1 MYEKRKEYSK
11 MVECPIC
18 QKTVLLSEINR
29 HLDSG
34 CEAFCENVSSS
45 GLLSCGPNSGCGRP
59 LEVAFIS
66 AVDDKERPD
75 RIHHTTPIARPLA
88 KESTKRVFD
97 QQQSCEEEKR
107 DTKTEHTRKRLKP
120 DNAPLAERVRPGS
133 FDDIVGQSHLVG
145 PNGTIRKLVH
155 EDKIANMILW
165 GSSGTGKTT
174 IARIIGDVSRRRFY
188 EIGSTIT
195 TVTEYKSIIAKAS
208 EDVEKERKPSI
219 VFCDEVHRITRPQ
232 QDTLL
237 DAIRTGRIIL
247 IGATTENPSLTIRH
261 GLVYKC
267 AVYTLTKPKDADV
280 RNMLHRVVEEQGLH
294 SHLLDDELLEYL
306 SNFAD
311 GDCRLSL
318 NLLEIACDLSKR
330 EGMTGER
337 LRNSLT
343 MHLNYDRSGDQHY
356 DTISAFH
363 KSIRGS
369 DADAALYYLARML
382 KSGENPLFI
391 ARRLV
396 VATSE
401 DIGLANN
408 VLQTYATSVYS
419 VLEKLD
425 IQDAQASL
433 AQLVIMMCL
442 SKKSTRSYRGL
453 NNAFACLKEPGAAN
467 APIPYQL
474 LPISPETRTMVEEF
488 TTPHAFSKGKETKLL
503 PECLEGRKF
512 LEDTDFLFKRDP
524 DLTYR

>member
-1 MYEKRKEYSK
+1 

-18 QKTVLLSEINR
+18 QKTVLLSDINH

-34 CEAFCENVSSS
+34 CEAFCETVSSS
-45 GLLSCGPNSGCGRP
+45 GLLSCGPNLGCNRP
-59 LEVAFIS
+59 LEVTSLS

-75 RIHHTTPIARPLA
+75 RIHHTIPIVRPLV

-120 DNAPLAERVRPGS
+120 DNAPLAERVRPES
-133 FDDIVGQSHLVG
+133 FDDILGQSHLIG
-145 PNGTIRKLVH
+145 PNGTIRQLIN
-155 EDKIANMILW
+155 EDNIPNMILW

-195 TVTEYKSIIAKAS
+195 TVTEYKSIIEKAS

-232 QDTLL
+232 QDMLL

-247 IGATTENPSLTIRH
+247 IGATTDNPSLTIRH

-330 EGMTGER
+330 DGMTGER

-408 VLQTYATSVYS
+408 VLQTYATSIYS

-433 AQLVIMMCL
+433 AQLVIMMCS

-474 LPISPETRTMVEEF
+474 LPISSETRTMVEEF
-488 TTPHAFSKGKETKLL
+488 STPHAFSKGKENKLL
-503 PECLEGRKF
+503 PESLEGRKF

>member
-1 MYEKRKEYSK
+1 

-18 QKTVLLSEINR
+18 QKTVLLAKINH

-34 CEAFCENVSSS
+34 CKAFHEPVSFSNQ
-45 GLLSCGPNSGCGRP
+45 LSLVPNPDPSKP
-59 LEVAFIS
+59 SFTDV
-66 AVDDKERPD
+66 VDHKKQLDNTQPT
-75 RIHHTTPIARPLA
+75 IPTARPRI
-88 KESTKRVFD
+88 KESTKRKSS
-97 QQQSCEEEKR
+97 QHKSCEEGKE
-107 DTKTEHTRKRLKP
+107 DLKP
-120 DNAPLAERVRPGS
+120 DNAPLAERVRPRS
-133 FDDIVGQSHLVG
+133 FDDIVGQTQLVG
-145 PNGTIRKLVH
+145 PNGAIRQRVQ
-155 EDKIANMILW
+155 EDNVPNMILW

-174 IARIIGDVSRRRFY
+174 IARIIGSVSRRRFY

-195 TVTEYKSIIAKAS
+195 TMTEYRSIIARAS
-208 EDVEKERKPSI
+208 KDVDTERKPSI
-219 VFCDEVHRITRPQ
+219 VFCDEIHRITTPQ
-232 QDTLL
+232 QDILL
-237 DAIRTGRIIL
+237 DAIRDGRITL

-267 AVYTLTKPKDADV
+267 IVYTLTKPKDADV
-280 RNMLHRVVEEQGLH
+280 QNMLHRVVEERGLH
-294 SHLLDDELLEYL
+294 SHLLDDGFLGYL
-306 SNFAD
+306 SSFAD

-318 NLLEIACDLSKR
+318 NLLEMVHDLSKR
-330 EGMTGER
+330 DGMTGER

-369 DADAALYYLARML
+369 HADAALYYLARML

-391 ARRLV
+391 ARRLI

-425 IQDAQASL
+425 ILDAQASL
-433 AQLVIMMCL
+433 AQLVIMLCL

-453 NNAFACLKEPGAAN
+453 NNAFACLKEPGAAD
-467 APIPYQL
+467 ASIPYHL
-474 LPISPETRTMVEEF
+474 LPISSEAKTIVEEGITHQSGYKRRKVNF
-488 TTPHAFSKGKETKLL
+488 L
-503 PECLEGRKF
+503 PECLEGQKF

-524 DLTYR
+524 DLTY

>member
-1 MYEKRKEYSK
+1 

-18 QKTVLLSEINR
+18 QKTVLLAKINH

-34 CEAFCENVSSS
+34 CKAFYEPVSFSNQ
-45 GLLSCGPNSGCGRP
+45 LSLESDPGCGHP
-59 LEVAFIS
+59 SNASFTD
-66 AVDDKERPD
+66 AVDHKKQLDNAQPIIPTARPRVKERTK
-75 RIHHTTPIARPLA
+75 RKSGQHKSCKEA
-88 KESTKRVFD
+88 KEDYT
-97 QQQSCEEEKR
+97 
-107 DTKTEHTRKRLKP
+107 TEHTRKSPKP
-120 DNAPLAERVRPGS
+120 DKAPLAERVRPRC

-145 PNGTIRKLVH
+145 LDGTIRQLVQ
-155 EDKIANMILW
+155 DGNIPNMILW

-174 IARIIGDVSRRRFY
+174 IARIIGSVSRRRFY

-195 TVTEYKSIIAKAS
+195 TVTEYRSIIAKAS
-208 EDVEKERKPSI
+208 KDLDTERKPSI
-219 VFCDEVHRITRPQ
+219 VFCDEIHRITTLQ
-232 QDTLL
+232 QDILL
-237 DAIRTGRIIL
+237 DTIRNGRIIL

-267 AVYTLTKPKDADV
+267 TVYTLTKPKDTDV
-280 RNMLHRVVEEQGLH
+280 RNMLHRVVGEWDLH
-294 SHLLDDELLEYL
+294 SHLLDDGFLGYL
-306 SNFAD
+306 SSFAD

-318 NLLEIACDLSKR
+318 NLLEMAHDLSKR
-330 EGMTGER
+330 DGMTGER

-391 ARRLV
+391 ARRLI

-419 VLEKLD
+419 VLEKLG

-433 AQLVIMMCL
+433 AQLVVMVCL

-453 NNAFACLKEPGAAN
+453 NNAFACLKEPGAVDAS
-467 APIPYQL
+467 IPYHL
-474 LPISPETRTMVEEF
+474 LPISLEVKTMVEED
-488 TTPHAFSKGKETKLL
+488 TTNPARYKRRKMNLL

-524 DLTYR
+524 DLA